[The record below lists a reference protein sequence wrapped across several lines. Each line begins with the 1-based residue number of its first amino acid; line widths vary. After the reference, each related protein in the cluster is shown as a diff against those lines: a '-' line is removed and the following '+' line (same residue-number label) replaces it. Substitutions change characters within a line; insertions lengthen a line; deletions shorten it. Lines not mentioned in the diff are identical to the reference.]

1 MGYGADPQTD
11 WLAARHIQRHL
22 NTMSE
27 YQGEKKGAIAV
38 FFSVLGKAKCEDNAN
53 IPIHVLVAASDAEG
67 VAVSGFGF
75 QSIIG
80 CNVHASPEVWLQ
92 GDHPMLS
99 QPRWPERPMGAMV
112 VKQAPHHLVGLCD
125 GEDFSLAG
133 AQYAEWL
140 RRVRSSRMKPWLNG
154 DFAGMDPR
162 VSLDALRDVVQSA
175 SHRGLDLHPFW
186 LGLGQKDPIVCADLA
201 VGPKAVAHPA
211 AIESATVVI
220 EVLEQV
226 VAPSGLYMRLLQLSP
241 ASSEA
246 LTVLAATRHP
256 TQPDMTRSIR
266 GARTNHLE
274 THADTPV
281 YEQSCRRAC
290 LLGCDGAIAEQVF
303 AHTCLLFCVLYTPR
317 GGI

>member
-1 MGYGADPQTD
+1 MTKVHVWPRKDIWPFSGAFWGAIGSISWAGFVGYGADPQTD

-112 VKQAPHHLVGLCD
+112 VKQVPHHLVGLCD
-125 GEDFSLAG
+125 GEDFSWRGL
-133 AQYAEWL
+133 QYAEWL
-140 RRVRSSRMKPWLNG
+140 RRCGVR
-154 DFAGMDPR
+154 
-162 VSLDALRDVVQSA
+162 
-175 SHRGLDLHPFW
+175 
-186 LGLGQKDPIVCADLA
+186 
-201 VGPKAVAHPA
+201 
-211 AIESATVVI
+211 E
-220 EVLEQV
+220 
-226 VAPSGLYMRLLQLSP
+226 
-241 ASSEA
+241 
-246 LTVLAATRHP
+246 
-256 TQPDMTRSIR
+256 
-266 GARTNHLE
+266 
-274 THADTPV
+274 
-281 YEQSCRRAC
+281 
-290 LLGCDGAIAEQVF
+290 
-303 AHTCLLFCVLYTPR
+303 
-317 GGI
+317 